1 MLRQLTPGFDETS
14 SSNFALLSN
23 ILNNECNQNS
33 CFPTTVEEDSSLFGQ
48 SIRKINCTPVGQMSL
63 SRLNNEFE
71 TVVTRRAATRLE
83 NNNNKSYLSSR
94 NEILAKD
101 LVKELAKE
109 LVYSHGSVLPPST
122 KWNPKQMQSAK
133 KETDEDEQ
141 DVLPIENSNYS
152 LERERATTTTD
163 LVTPVQSTRIR
174 QLNSS
179 GNIVRLQSGSMSHRA
194 TLHSG

>member
-23 ILNNECNQNS
+23 ILNNDCNQNS

-71 TVVTRRAATRLE
+71 TVATRRAATRLE
-83 NNNNKSYLSSR
+83 NNNNKSYLSS
-94 NEILAKD
+94 A
-101 LVKELAKE
+101 VSAKE

-179 GNIVRLQSGSMSHRA
+179 GNIVRLQSGSVSHRA